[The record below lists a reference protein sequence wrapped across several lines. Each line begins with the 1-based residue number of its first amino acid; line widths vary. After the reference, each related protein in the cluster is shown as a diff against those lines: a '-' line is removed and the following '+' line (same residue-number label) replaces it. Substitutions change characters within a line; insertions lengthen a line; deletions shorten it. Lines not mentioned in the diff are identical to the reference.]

1 MEIKVNVD
9 DALVQETK
17 DKCTVLVK
25 LKTAIDK
32 AKKSAAKFFAV
43 EDLQLNASTQDKL
56 NYAQN
61 EYDAKASELADAVV
75 TSILGYGLSD
85 AKNEMAIL
93 NNNKTETD
101 NENPGIDNKPESYQ
115 QVKSDTAN
123 TDTEPKTLR
132 ELAVKQ
138 SAEQVKNDTPAEP
151 EPLDKT
157 VPNDALNNIQTDA
170 VNDAEIVT
178 DLPEDLNDDEPD
190 PKQDFTLQP
199 QKESDLNKPASPIK
213 AKSSRELLADIS
225 RAFITLKHQEMK
237 KSNLTE
243 DEALVNLFYCLES
256 ALAKVPNQDIFSYT
270 QKLQKEANYLSGR
283 FSGLCGS
290 STYDEFLASFITL
303 LTKLDEP
310 KADVK
315 AFMSCIT
322 HNIKMFKWNKLITT
336 AFINC
341 SCGANARMIG
351 KNLAYALVPRNAK
364 TPEEKRAILDRT
376 LKLFFDFATKGKQ
389 NLLRSELTETEKFK
403 IAAEVHDIF
412 NEWYAAPEPDDP
424 SQNAEEVQPHAVL
437 NLVSRIAK
445 AAKDDISKLQ
455 GEVRVKTIG
464 RGGENEG
471 FISDDHGLLMQAIT
485 DRQAEIKAQKDNP
498 HSLLR
503 HLMDFKSDEGL
514 RIYYQ
519 IWLRLAKNEHSI
531 SYKALL
537 DKAKALR
544 NDADK
549 KILTAQLN
557 SLITAT
563 GEQ

>member
-43 EDLQLNASTQDKL
+43 EGLQLNASTQDKL

-85 AKNEMAIL
+85 D
-93 NNNKTETD
+93 NNKFNNDKTETD
-101 NENPGIDNKPESYQ
+101 NENPGIDNKPESYR

-132 ELAVKQ
+132 ELAKQ
-138 SAEQVKNDTPAEP
+138 QTDAQVKNDTPAEQ
-151 EPLDKT
+151 EPLDET

-199 QKESDLNKPASPIK
+199 QKKSDLNKLASPIK
-213 AKSSRELLADIS
+213 AKSSKELLADLS
-225 RAFITLKHQEMK
+225 RAFIVLKQQEMGQ
-237 KSNLTE
+237 SNLTE
-243 DEALVNLFYCLES
+243 DEALANVFYCLDS
-256 ALAKVPNQDIFSYT
+256 ALAKIPVSDIFSYS
-270 QKLQKEANYLSGR
+270 QKLQKEANSLSGR

-290 STYDEFLASFITL
+290 NTYNEFFTSFITL

-322 HNIKMFKWNKLITT
+322 HNVQMYRWNMQLTT
-336 AFINC
+336 AFIYC
-341 SCGANARMIG
+341 SCGANAEMVG
-351 KNLAYALVPRNAK
+351 KNLASALIPRKAK
-364 TPEEKRAILDRT
+364 TLEEKLAGLDKN
-376 LKLFFDFATKGKQ
+376 LKLFFEFATKGKQ
-389 NLLRSELTETEKFK
+389 NLLGAELTETEKFK
-403 IAAEVHDIF
+403 ITTETHDIF
-412 NEWYAAPEPDDP
+412 NKWYAVPKPTELAQSITEEP
-424 SQNAEEVQPHAVL
+424 SHAVL
-437 NLVSRIAK
+437 DLVSRIAK

-455 GEVRVKTIG
+455 GEIRVKTIG

-503 HLMDFKSDEGL
+503 HLLDFKSDESL

>member
-85 AKNEMAIL
+85 
-93 NNNKTETD
+93 NNNESNNDKTETD

-157 VPNDALNNIQTDA
+157 VPNDALNNAQTNA
-170 VNDAEIVT
+170 VNDAQIVT
-178 DLPEDLNDDEPD
+178 DLPEDLNDDEPE
-190 PKQDFTLQP
+190 PKQQEVTSQP
-199 QKESDLNKPASPIK
+199 QKESDLNKLASPIK
-213 AKSSRELLADIS
+213 AKSSKELLADLS
-225 RAFITLKHQEMK
+225 RTFIVLKQQEMGQN
-237 KSNLTE
+237 NLTE
-243 DEALVNLFYCLES
+243 DEALANVFYCLDS
-256 ALAKVPNQDIFSYT
+256 ALAKIPVSDIFSYS

-283 FSGLCGS
+283 FSELMGS
-290 STYDEFLASFITL
+290 STYDDFFSSFITL

-322 HNIKMFKWNKLITT
+322 HNVQMYRWNMQLTT
-336 AFINC
+336 AFIYC
-341 SCGANARMIG
+341 SCGANAEMVG
-351 KNLAYALVPRNAK
+351 KNLASALIPRKAK
-364 TPEEKRAILDRT
+364 TLEEKLAGLDKN
-376 LKLFFDFATKGKQ
+376 LKLFFEFATKGKQ
-389 NLLRSELTETEKFK
+389 NLLGAELTETEKFK
-403 IAAEVHDIF
+403 ITVETHDIL
-412 NEWYAAPEPDDP
+412 NKWYAEPKPTELAQSITDEP
-424 SQNAEEVQPHAVL
+424 SHAVL
-437 NLVSRIAK
+437 DLVSRIAK
-445 AAKDDISKLQ
+445 ASKDDISKLQ

-503 HLMDFKSDEGL
+503 HLLDFKSDESL